1 MNLTEPVA
9 ERFRISDFQKGALKK
24 LGVVSLRDLLYH
36 FPARYISSANEGVIQ
51 TTTSDGV
58 VSLIG
63 TISKTKARKAWKSKI
78 PMTEATLKD
87 ESGSLHLLWLHQP
100 YISKMFP
107 EGSLV
112 VVAGKIKEKDGKRSM
127 INPEIT
133 HAPTKSAISGGLFNS
148 RESAP
153 DSRESAVGSILP
165 VYPESRGVTSRWFL
179 YTIQKILTQDV
190 LDALHDPIP
199 KEILKKY
206 NLPALATALVWMHTP
221 KTETDA
227 VAARKRFAFEEVF
240 FIQLQKQQERSSA
253 DALPTWDISVSKKE
267 LSTFIK
273 RFPFTPTNAQTRA
286 IKSILENFDSPH
298 AMSRLLEGDVGSGKT
313 FVAAATAYCV
323 VTSRPKS
330 AEGKAQDFGNL
341 QVAYMAPTEI
351 LAQQHF
357 ESFIEFFSPRR
368 GGASL
373 PIQIG
378 LITSSGCK
386 KFPSKVNPNSWT
398 DISRPQ
404 LLKWVANGEIPILIG
419 THALIQKSVKFKH
432 LAYVVIDEQHRFG
445 TSQRKALMRRST
457 PIETQMNANQTQI
470 HADTA
475 FVYKDL
481 SYTINN
487 VLYTVQNELGSGHKE
502 IIYQKAVAEEF
513 TKRGIAF
520 TQEKQ
525 LPVLYRGKK
534 VGVYQPDFV
543 VEDKIILELKALPFI
558 GEKEKKQLWTYLKGC
573 SYHLALLANMGQGK
587 VQTLRIVFDT
597 ARTKDLHSS
606 ASHSSASASDS
617 RSSAPHSSASASD
630 SRSSASHLRTSA
642 EMLPHLLSMT
652 ATPIPRTL
660 ALTVYGDLDLTLLDE
675 QPKGRKE
682 IKTEIVTPSERAKTY
697 THIQTLLNEGRQ
709 AFVVCPRID
718 EPDPTKETALRAK
731 SVVEEARRLKR
742 DVFPKARI
750 GIVHGKMKPQ
760 EKEDVMKEF
769 ADGKLDILVAT
780 SVIEVGVNVPN
791 ATAII
796 IEGADRFGLAQLHQL
811 RGRVLRSSFQA
822 YCYLFT
828 ESKSA
833 STGDRLKAL
842 ASSAN
847 GFELAERDLE
857 LRGSGELYG
866 GRQWGITDVGMEA
879 LRNLKMVEAARNEA
893 RTLIETD
900 PELTNTPLLKDAVHE
915 RESVHFE

>member
-9 ERFRISDFQKGALKK
+9 KHFRINEYQTKALKK
-24 LGVVSLRDLLYH
+24 LGVVTVRDLLYH

-51 TTTSDGV
+51 TATSDGV
-58 VSLIG
+58 VSLVG

-112 VVAGKIKEKDGKRSM
+112 VVAGKIKKKDSKRSM

-133 HAPTKSAISGGLFNS
+133 HADKNKALLGSPLFGS
-148 RESAP
+148 DTEP
-153 DSRESAVGSILP
+153 DPDMPLIP

-199 KEILKKY
+199 KDILKKY
-206 NLPALATALVWMHTP
+206 NLPALSTALVWMHTP

-227 VAARKRFAFEEVF
+227 IAARKRFAFEEVF
-240 FIQLQKQQERSSA
+240 FIQLQKQQERWRA
-253 DALPTWDISVSKKE
+253 DALPTWDITVSEKE

-313 FVAAATAYCV
+313 FVAAATSYCV

-330 AEGKAQDFGNL
+330 TEGRDQDFGNL

-445 TSQRKALMRRST
+445 TNQR
-457 PIETQMNANQTQI
+457 
-470 HADTA
+470 
-475 FVYKDL
+475 
-481 SYTINN
+481 
-487 VLYTVQNELGSGHKE
+487 
-502 IIYQKAVAEEF
+502 
-513 TKRGIAF
+513 
-520 TQEKQ
+520 
-525 LPVLYRGKK
+525 
-534 VGVYQPDFV
+534 
-543 VEDKIILELKALPFI
+543 
-558 GEKEKKQLWTYLKGC
+558 
-573 SYHLALLANMGQGK
+573 ALLARK
-587 VQTLRIVFDT
+587 TD
-597 ARTKDLHSS
+597 
-606 ASHSSASASDS
+606 
-617 RSSAPHSSASASD
+617 APDRDAW
-630 SRSSASHLRTSA
+630 R
-642 EMLPHLLSMT
+642 MPHLLSMT

-682 IKTEIVTPSERAKTY
+682 IKTEIVTPSGRAKTY
-697 THIQTLLNEGRQ
+697 AHIQTLLDEGRQ

-718 EPDPTKETALRAK
+718 EPDPAKETALRAK
-731 SVVEEARRLKR
+731 SVVEEAKRLKH
-742 DVFPKARI
+742 DVFPKAHI

-769 ADGKLDILVAT
+769 ADGKLNILVAT

-811 RGRVLRSSFQA
+811 RGRVLRSSYQA

-879 LRNLKMVEAARNEA
+879 LKNLKLVEAARAEA
-893 RTLIETD
+893 KRIVESDAHLTKY
-900 PELTNTPLLKDAVHE
+900 PELQKALTE
-915 RESVHFE
+915 RGEVHFE

>member
-112 VVAGKIKEKDGKRSM
+112 VVVGKIKEKDGKRSM

-133 HAPTKSAISGGLFNS
+133 HADKNKALLGSPLFGSDTEPN
-148 RESAP
+148 P
-153 DSRESAVGSILP
+153 DMPLIP

-227 VAARKRFAFEEVF
+227 IAARKRFAFEEVF
-240 FIQLQKQQERSSA
+240 FIQLQKQQERSRA
-253 DALPTWDISVSKKE
+253 DALPTWDISVSQKE

-286 IKSILENFDSPH
+286 IESILENFDSPH

-330 AEGKAQDFGNL
+330 AEGKEQDFGNL
-341 QVAYMAPTEI
+341 QTAYMAPTEI

-357 ESFIEFFSPRR
+357 ESFIEFFKD
-368 GGASL
+368 L

-445 TSQRKALMRRST
+445 TNQR
-457 PIETQMNANQTQI
+457 
-470 HADTA
+470 
-475 FVYKDL
+475 
-481 SYTINN
+481 
-487 VLYTVQNELGSGHKE
+487 
-502 IIYQKAVAEEF
+502 
-513 TKRGIAF
+513 
-520 TQEKQ
+520 
-525 LPVLYRGKK
+525 
-534 VGVYQPDFV
+534 
-543 VEDKIILELKALPFI
+543 
-558 GEKEKKQLWTYLKGC
+558 
-573 SYHLALLANMGQGK
+573 ALLARK
-587 VQTLRIVFDT
+587 TD
-597 ARTKDLHSS
+597 
-606 ASHSSASASDS
+606 
-617 RSSAPHSSASASD
+617 APDRDAW
-630 SRSSASHLRTSA
+630 R
-642 EMLPHLLSMT
+642 MPHLLSMT

-682 IKTEIVTPSERAKTY
+682 IKTEIVTPSGRAKTY
-697 THIQTLLNEGRQ
+697 THIQTLIDEGRQ
-709 AFVVCPRID
+709 VFVVCPRID
-718 EPDPTKETALRAK
+718 EPDPAKETALRAK
-731 SVVEEARRLKR
+731 SVVEEARRLKKE
-742 DVFPKARI
+742 VFPKARI

-811 RGRVLRSSFQA
+811 RGRVLRSSHQA

-900 PELTNTPLLKDAVHE
+900 PELTNTPLLKDAVREH
-915 RESVHFE
+915 ESVHFE